1 MLYLINKIAWAILNP
16 LSIGLIFLM
25 ITVILAFRKS
35 ISRRI
40 IVWLSLCVL
49 VWIWFWSTSLP
60 MLFLVI
66 GMQENYP
73 QERIVDIPNG
83 DVIVV
88 MGGGIS
94 NGKFYPEL
102 HESADRTVYAA
113 RLWKA
118 NKAPVIIPSG
128 LGVAQ
133 TDAKFLRELGVAEE
147 AIVVENNAR
156 NTEENARFVS
166 ELLSEKW
173 VDKSRRCK
181 VLLVTSMWHM
191 RRSMLMFQLYAPELE
206 IIPVSTDGVSKRY
219 IQLKDFLPDAGAIL
233 NNTVL
238 LHEVVGYWWYKFFR

>member
-1 MLYLINKIAWAILNP
+1 MLYLINKIAWVIFNP

-35 ISRRI
+35 ISHRI
-40 IVWLSLCVL
+40 IFWLSLSVL
-49 VWIWFWSTSLP
+49 VWIWFWSSSLP

-73 QERIVDIPNG
+73 QERIEDIPNG

-133 TDAKFLRELGVAEE
+133 TDAKFLRELGVPDD
-147 AIVVENNAR
+147 AIIVENKAR
-156 NTEENARFVS
+156 NTEENAKFVS
-166 ELLSEKW
+166 ELLSGRLTEQSK
-173 VDKSRRCK
+173 RYK

-191 RRSMLMFQLYAPELE
+191 KRSLLMFKIYAPELE
-206 IIPVSTDGVSKRY
+206 VIPVSTDSVVKGKVE
-219 IQLKDFLPDAGAIL
+219 IKDFLPDSGSFF

-238 LHEVVGYWWYKFFR
+238 LHEFVGYWWYRIFR